1 MVTLFLPFPPSVNE
15 AYGNNKSGK
24 GKGRYP
30 TTKHKAW
37 LAEADACFMEQKAA
51 KTVGTPVIGPYEAFM
66 VFDETRRRWNSDL
79 SNRIKVAEDS
89 LKRFKLIEDD
99 SKCDKLTVTWG
110 PVQGAMIRVFKST
123 ATSSGQK
130 SKATL
135 LAAG

>member
-1 MVTLFLPFPPSVNE
+1 MVTLFLPYPPSVNE
-15 AYGNNKSGK
+15 AYSNRRF
-24 GKGRYP
+24 GKGRGRIKSKVYSSWL
-30 TTKHKAW
+30 KA
-37 LAEADACFMEQKAA
+37 ADGQFLQQKAER
-51 KTVGTPVIGPYEAFM
+51 TIGTPVDGNYEAFM

-79 SNRIKVAEDS
+79 SNRVKVAEDS

-99 SKCDKLTVTWG
+99 SKCDKLTVSWG
-110 PVQGAMIRVFKST
+110 PVSGVMIRVFKST